1 MLFSYEL
8 MCKCWKQEPT
18 DRPCFSEI
26 AEFLGNVLKSK
37 PPAGS
42 QCTAEYDYSRL
53 ATKDIPDDYLDV
65 NQVLDDSNRIK
76 VETNPSKP
84 LASVKETV
92 LSKPSERSHLP
103 ARPTNGYFNT

>member
-1 MLFSYEL
+1 
-8 MCKCWKQEPT
+8 MCKCWKEEPT
-18 DRPCFSEI
+18 NRPCFSEI
-26 AEFLGNVLKSK
+26 AESLGDVLKSK

-42 QCTAEYDYSRL
+42 QFTAEYDYSRL
-53 ATKDIPDDYLDV
+53 ATKHILDDYLDV
-65 NQVLDDSNRIK
+65 NQFLDKSNQIK